1 MPTSVQKSYIVFFLG
16 WAVDGRNNEGGYTS
30 LRRLSKDY
38 HHLLRT
44 LLSHSPPLKPFTITQ
59 YLIRI
64 IGDLNE
70 QLPSLPVPDDPRGIF
85 YILKQLD
92 DAVVQNLRVG
102 EVSQTERVRLRN
114 ELERGRGVVAETFEG
129 YQGGYEVE
137 DVIGRVYE
145 RSLEE
150 LEEPFGVEGHGMSL
164 MDEFDDEDGLQENV
178 MDEVD
183 LH

>member
-1 MPTSVQKSYIVFFLG
+1 M
-16 WAVDGRNNEGGYTS
+16 
-30 LRRLSKDY
+30 
-38 HHLLRT
+38 
-44 LLSHSPPLKPFTITQ
+44 
-59 YLIRI
+59 
-64 IGDLNE
+64 
-70 QLPSLPVPDDPRGIF
+70 PDDPRGIF

-150 LEEPFGVEGHGMSL
+150 LEEPFGVEGQGMSL

>member
-1 MPTSVQKSYIVFFLG
+1 MAI
-16 WAVDGRNNEGGYTS
+16 DGRNNEGGYSS
-30 LRRLSKDY
+30 LKRLSKDY

-44 LLSHSPPLKPFTITQ
+44 LLSHFPPAKPFTITQ

-92 DAVVQNLRVG
+92 DAVVQNLRIG
-102 EVSQTERVRLRN
+102 GVSQTERVRLRN
-114 ELERGRGVVAETFEG
+114 ELERGRGIVAETFEG
-129 YQGGYEVE
+129 YEGVYEVE
-137 DVIGRVYE
+137 EVIGRVYE

-150 LEEPFGVEGHGMSL
+150 MEEPFGVQGQPGWGLSL
-164 MDEFDDEDGLQENV
+164 MDVIENEGDRLQENIL
-178 MDEVD
+178 DDVD